1 MSSIT
6 DRPRRPLA
14 SLALAAALACALP
27 LAPTL
32 LPAAQAASA
41 DYDIPA
47 GPLET
52 ALNRFGR
59 EAGILLSFPS
69 ELVAGRQSPGL
80 RGRHEVGAALEL
92 LLRGTGLQAR
102 EQPQGGWALV
112 RRGADGAAA
121 EALPAITARAAAET
135 ATGPVRGYVAR
146 RSATATKTDTALLD
160 TPQSVSVVGAERI
173 EALGATRLGEVLAY
187 TPGVDATIYGNDSR
201 YDWIAVRGF
210 ETLTPGYYLD
220 GLQLRNNAWW
230 AVWQTENY
238 GVERIEIQRGPAS
251 VLWGQ
256 NGPGGMIN
264 MVSKRPA
271 ADLPQELRLTLGS
284 DARRDLAA
292 DLSGAFGEGDAA
304 QWRLVGLLRD
314 AELPAGGMAD
324 DRQYLA
330 PSLTLQF
337 GADTRLTLLS
347 QFLRTRAGVYARVFP
362 ELGTL
367 VPTPAGTHLPATV
380 FAEDPEFNRFDQDQA
395 MLGYEIE
402 HRLDDRWT
410 LSQSLRWARLDA
422 DMRNAYQ
429 TGYLDP
435 DPADPLDPASWR
447 VLGRTATTSREKIH
461 SLVVDS
467 RIQGEFVF
475 GDWRH
480 TLLAGLDLQ
489 RSRADQVSVFGATV
503 APLDLYAPVYGVDVV
518 LDDPSVDT
526 RTVLRQTGL
535 YLQDQIRH
543 GAWVLTLGARH
554 DRAGVDTDDHLAG
567 SSTRQRDHHTGA
579 RAGVV
584 YRAAGGWAPYASYSS
599 SFAPSTVVDPAT
611 GKPFDPETGRQL
623 EAGVRFEPAGHA
635 ASYSAA
641 VFELRRRNYVS
652 YDLDYVPSA
661 DGEVTV
667 RGLELE
673 AVAEPRAGMNLTA
686 SYAFTPKADVTRS
699 ANPAEVGKQATA
711 VSRHRLSLW
720 ADQRFASGLKLGL
733 GARLVGSHR
742 GIGETAARDV
752 PGYTL
757 YDALLGWDW
766 RAWSLALN
774 VSNLADK
781 DVITNC
787 SSGYCYYGSR
797 RKTSLNAAYRF

>member
-14 SLALAAALACALP
+14 RLALAAALACALP
-27 LAPTL
+27 LAPAL

-52 ALNRFGR
+52 VLNRFGR

-102 EQPQGGWALV
+102 EQPQGGWTLE
-112 RRGADGAAA
+112 RRSAAGD
-121 EALPAITARAAAET
+121 ALPAITARAASET

-160 TPQSVSVVGAERI
+160 TPQSVSVVAAERI

-187 TPGVDATIYGNDSR
+187 TPGVDTGLFGNDTR

-210 ETLTPGYYLD
+210 EALSPGFYQD
-220 GLQLRNNAWW
+220 GLQLRNNGWFAIW
-230 AVWQTENY
+230 VTENY
-238 GVERIEIQRGPAS
+238 GLERVEIQRGPAS

-264 MVSKRPA
+264 LVSKRPGT
-271 ADLPQELRLTLGS
+271 DLPQELRLTLGS

-292 DLSGAFGEGDAA
+292 DLSGALGEDGAL
-304 QWRLVGLLRD
+304 QWRLVALARD
-314 AELPAGGMAD
+314 AELPAAGMAD

-330 PSLTLQF
+330 PSLALQLSR
-337 GADTRLTLLS
+337 DTRLTLLS
-347 QFLRTRAGVYARVFP
+347 QFVRTRGGVYVRVYP
-362 ELGTL
+362 EQGSL
-367 VPTPAGTHLPATV
+367 VPTPVGTRLPNDV
-380 FAEDPEFNRFDQDQA
+380 FTGEPDFNRMDQDQA
-395 MLGYEIE
+395 MLGYELE
-402 HRLDDRWT
+402 HRLDERWT
-410 LSQSLRWARLDA
+410 LLQHARVARLESE
-422 DMRNAYQ
+422 MRQ
-429 TGYLDP
+429 VWQQGYLAADPGDP
-435 DPADPLDPASWR
+435 DSWH
-447 VLGRTATTSREKIH
+447 VLRRSGGASREKVHEFAIDTV
-461 SLVVDS
+461 L
-467 RIQGEFVF
+467 QGELRW
-475 GDWRH
+475 GGWKH
-480 TLLAGLDLQ
+480 TLLAGLDFQ
-489 RSRADQVSVFGATV
+489 RSRFDQRSAFGAQV
-503 APLDLYAPVYGVDVV
+503 APLDLQAPVYGGGV
-518 LDDPSVDT
+518 LLGEPSIDT
-526 RTVLRQTGL
+526 DSVLRQTGV
-535 YLQDQIRH
+535 YLQDQASVGPWR
-543 GAWVLTLGARH
+543 LTLGLRH
-554 DRAGVDTDDHLAG
+554 DRAEVDTDDRIAG
-567 SSTRQRDHHTGA
+567 SSTHQRDRHTGA

-599 SFAPSTVVDPAT
+599 SFAPSTVFDPAT

-623 EAGVRFEPAGHA
+623 EAGLRFEPAGHA

-641 VFELRRRNYVS
+641 VFDLRRRNYVS
-652 YDLDYVPSA
+652 YDTDYVPSA
-661 DGEVTV
+661 KGEVTV

-673 AVAEPRAGMNLTA
+673 AVAEPRVGMNLTA

-711 VSRHRLSLW
+711 VPRHRLSLW

-766 RAWSLALN
+766 RAWSLAFN

-787 SSGYCYYGSR
+787 GSGSCYYGSR
-797 RKTSLNAAYRF
+797 RKASFSAAYRF

>member
-6 DRPRRPLA
+6 YRPRRPLA
-14 SLALAAALACALP
+14 RLALAAALACTLP
-27 LAPTL
+27 LAPAL

-52 ALNRFGR
+52 VLNRFGR

-69 ELVAGRQSPGL
+69 ELVAGQRSPGL

-112 RRGADGAAA
+112 RRGAEGAAA
-121 EALPAITARAAAET
+121 EALPAITARATAET

-173 EALGATRLGEVLAY
+173 EALGATRLSEVLAY
-187 TPGVDATIYGNDSR
+187 TPGVDGAIYGNDSR
-201 YDWIAVRGF
+201 YDWISVRGF
-210 ETLTPGYYLD
+210 ETLSPGYYLD

-271 ADLPQELRLTLGS
+271 AELPQELRLTLGS
-284 DARRDLAA
+284 DARRDVAA
-292 DLSGAFGEGDAA
+292 DLSGSFGEGDAA

-314 AELPAGGMAD
+314 AELPAGGMGD

-347 QFLRTRAGVYARVFP
+347 QFLRTRAGVYVRVLP
-362 ELGTL
+362 ESGTL
-367 VPTPAGTHLPATV
+367 VSTPAGTRLPDSV
-380 FAEDPEFNRFDQDQA
+380 FAGEPGFNRFDQDQA
-395 MLGYEIE
+395 MLGYELE
-402 HRLDDRWT
+402 HRLDERWT
-410 LSQSLRWARLDA
+410 VSQSLRWSRLDA
-422 DMRNAYQ
+422 DMRQVYQ
-429 TGYLDP
+429 TGYLDR

-503 APLDLYAPVYGVDVV
+503 APLDVYAPAYGGDVV
-518 LDDPSVDT
+518 LGDPSVDT
-526 RTVLRQTGL
+526 HTVLQQTGL
-535 YLQDQIRH
+535 YLQDQIRR

-554 DRAGVDTDDHLAG
+554 DRAAVDTDDHLADA
-567 SSTRQRDHHTGA
+567 STRQRDHHTGV

-584 YRAAGGWAPYASYSS
+584 YHAADGWAPYASYSS
-599 SFAPSTVVDPAT
+599 SFAPSTVVDPET

-652 YDLDYVPSA
+652 YDVNYVPSA

-711 VSRHRLSLW
+711 VPRHRLSLW

-797 RKTSLNAAYRF
+797 RKTSLSAAYRF